1 VIHRDLKPANV
12 LVAFDGAN
20 NHQTIKLCDFDL
32 PPGVGE
38 GEAAPGAPLPP
49 QPEPNRVIRLTFP
62 RAQPEGAPPVVK
74 EVLVGCTTVGKERKG
89 GNAAYEVTLLGEE
102 AQHFA
107 CAAPKGSAS
116 PGQQVAVG
124 FTFTPVA
131 GEQVGIPG
139 IDAGRWGRV
148 PRRARGQGRVRA
160 RGGRGR
166 PC

>member
-1 VIHRDLKPANV
+1 MIEDA
-12 LVAFDGAN
+12 
-20 NHQTIKLCDFDL
+20 FDL